1 MRASDVVVLPTCCL
15 VAATKMGRD
24 FLMVVLVDV
33 VLRPR
38 ITADE
43 QAFDDLGRKSPTEKN
58 GNMVEEI

>member
-1 MRASDVVVLPTCCL
+1 
-15 VAATKMGRD
+15 MGRD
-24 FLMVVLVDV
+24 FLIVVLVDV

-58 GNMVEEI
+58 GNMVEEIWNL